1 MSRVEKGLDTYIMNH
16 IKINSY
22 SYIRK
27 KWGKEKY
34 VQELLEGKTKPDGLQ
49 YNPPPNEA

>member
-1 MSRVEKGLDTYIMNH
+1 MKSI
-16 IKINSY
+16 IY

-34 VQELLEGKTKPDGLQ
+34 AEELLEGKTKPHVLE
-49 YNPPPNEA
+49 YNVSSK

>member
-1 MSRVEKGLDTYIMNH
+1 MNSK
-16 IKINSY
+16 KINGY

-34 VQELLEGKTKPDGLQ
+34 AQELLEGKTKPDDLK